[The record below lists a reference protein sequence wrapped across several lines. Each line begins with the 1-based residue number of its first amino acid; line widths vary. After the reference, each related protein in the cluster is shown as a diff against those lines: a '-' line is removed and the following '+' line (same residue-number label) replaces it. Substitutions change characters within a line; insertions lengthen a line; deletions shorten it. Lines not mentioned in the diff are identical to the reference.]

1 MIGLSKSSL
10 GIFKDC
16 PKCFWLAKN
25 KKIDR
30 PRGIVASII
39 NGVDKAM
46 KRSVESA
53 IMRGAAHDYLAE
65 VPGGEPFR
73 DRLRL
78 MKFQKWQ
85 TFQCIVDG
93 VKLWGEL
100 DDLIEFPDR
109 AMVAPW
115 DFKSNGEER
124 TWAEYVEKY
133 YTLDGDLY
141 HVILEEGQHL
151 KCTGKAYFTFTWP
164 SSSTENPLD
173 FFHHTIEVDT
183 DPSRAVALAQ
193 AAVKCLEGA
202 MPLSSPACEYCSYA
216 NKVLGVR

>member
-16 PKCFWLAKN
+16 PKCFWMAKN
-25 KKIDR
+25 RKVDR

-39 NGVDKAM
+39 GGVDKAM
-46 KRSVESA
+46 KRSVESSVA
-53 IMRGAAHDYLAE
+53 RGAPHSYLAD
-65 VPGGEPFR
+65 VPGGQPFR
-73 DRLRL
+73 DRARL
-78 MKFQKWQ
+78 QKFMKWQ
-85 TFQCIVDG
+85 TFQAVVDG

-100 DDLIEFPDR
+100 DDLVEFP
-109 AMVAPW
+109 AEGLVAPW

-124 TWAEYVEKY
+124 TWSEYVEKY

-141 HVILEEGQHL
+141 HVILEEGQKL

-164 SSSTENPLD
+164 SDSMDATLAFS
-173 FFHHTIEVDT
+173 HHTIEVDT
-183 DPSRAVALAQ
+183 DPARAVALAQ

-202 MPLSSPACEYCSYA
+202 MPLSSTSCEYCSYVD
-216 NKVLGVR
+216 KRRV

>member
-25 KKIDR
+25 KKVDR

-39 NGVDKAM
+39 GGVDKAM
-46 KRSVESA
+46 KRSVEA
-53 IMRGAAHDYLAE
+53 AVARGAGHSYLVD
-65 VPGGEPFR
+65 VPGGQPYR

-78 MKFQKWQ
+78 QKFMKWQ
-85 TFQCIVDG
+85 TFQAVVDG

-100 DDLIEFPDR
+100 DDLVEFPE
-109 AMVAPW
+109 AGTVAPW
-115 DFKSNGEER
+115 DFKSNGSER
-124 TWAEYVEKY
+124 DWAEYVSQY

-141 HVILEEGQHL
+141 HVILEQGQKL

-164 SSSTENPLD
+164 SDSLD
-173 FFHHTIEVDT
+173 SALAFSHHTIEVDT
-183 DPSRAVALAQ
+183 DPSRAVALAKS
-193 AAVKCLEGA
+193 AVKCLEGSE
-202 MPLSSPACEYCSYA
+202 PESSPSCEYCSYA
-216 NKVLGVR
+216 SKRK

>member
-16 PKCFWLAKN
+16 PRCFWLAKN

-39 NGVDKAM
+39 NGVDIAM
-46 KRSVESA
+46 KQSVESA
-53 IMRGAAHDYLAE
+53 VVRGAPHAYLE
-65 VPGGEPFR
+65 NVHGGEPFR

-78 MKFQKWQ
+78 QKFMKWQ
-85 TFQCIVDG
+85 TFQCVVDG

-100 DDLIEFPDR
+100 DDLVEFPLLEQ
-109 AMVAPW
+109 VAPW
-115 DFKSNGEER
+115 DFKSNGAER
-124 TWAEYVEKY
+124 EWDEYVQKY

-141 HVILEEGQHL
+141 HVILEEGQKL

-164 SSSTENPLD
+164 TYATDNPVE

-183 DPSRAVALAQ
+183 DPARAVALAQ
-193 AAVKCLEGA
+193 AAVKCLEGPA
-202 MPLSSPACEYCSYA
+202 PLSSTECEYCRYTA
-216 NKVLGVR
+216 KVAHA